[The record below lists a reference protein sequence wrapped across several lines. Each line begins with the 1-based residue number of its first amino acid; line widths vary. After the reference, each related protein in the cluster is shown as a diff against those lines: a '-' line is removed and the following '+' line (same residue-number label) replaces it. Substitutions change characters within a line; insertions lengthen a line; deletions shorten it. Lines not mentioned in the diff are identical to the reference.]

1 MKNKMKITKP
11 IFLVIVIL
19 MYKYGFSQEYFGSP
33 KSNEKSL
40 GIITLTT
47 KEKQLNQDYS
57 KQELYVLLLEK
68 AQSQYPGRSVD
79 IREMKMDRQKR
90 EKIGSDYG
98 YDPKTQ
104 SFYSNTIVEGYYY
117 HYILTG
123 KVVYTDYQSS
133 ISNTRQSST
142 NTPKPKA
149 NPLTQALTKAL
160 INIREGS
167 RLALDQ
173 IRTVNGD
180 KEDFK
185 DQIVEI
191 LLDEG
196 FKVVAKEYLDRLY
209 EEQQA
214 QQSGIYNDRTTVQEN
229 NFSAVGY
236 YINVKRTDSSI
247 KVQIINVSTGEY
259 EANTSVNLD

>member
-1 MKNKMKITKP
+1 MQKTKNIILAVLLIKLCSFGYSQTVQEWVELKKEPQKNEIVLGNITYLDDLYTTYDEYDYVKGKLTF
-11 IFLVIVIL
+11 IRHGRDDNGIQTDEQIL
-19 MYKYGFSQEYFGSP
+19 EKLNKEA
-33 KSNEKSL
+33 NEKFGQKYPRYYL
-40 GIITLTT
+40 RNFTKTDTILTD
-47 KEKQLNQDYS
+47 QDYEYT
-57 KQELYVLLLEK
+57 KHLRTYCNVFK
-68 AQSQYPGRSVD
+68 AKVV
-79 IREMKMDRQKR
+79 IK
-90 EKIGSDYG
+90 
-98 YDPKTQ
+98 DPK
-104 SFYSNTIVEGYYY
+104 VEANEK
-117 HYILTG
+117 L
-123 KVVYTDYQSS
+123 
-133 ISNTRQSST
+133 RQAIIKSL
-142 NTPKPKA
+142 A
-149 NPLTQALTKAL
+149 
-160 INIREGS
+160 NIREGS
-167 RLALDQ
+167 RLAIDQ
-173 IRTVNGD
+173 VRIAEGD